1 MGVRQTA
8 LKETTMKTLKTIAA
22 AAALTTV
29 AAVAWAQ
36 MNHGAHGGG
45 GMMMDMGQMQTMMEA
60 MMPAEGDTDSTKAFK
75 EADMKMMHDMAVPY
89 TGDADVDFRLKMI
102 PHHQGAIDMA
112 KVALQYAADA
122 ETKAMAEAIITAQ
135 EREIAEMQ
143 AWLEKNRK

>member
-1 MGVRQTA
+1 
-8 LKETTMKTLKTIAA
+8 MKTLKTIAA

-45 GMMMDMGQMQTMMEA
+45 MMMNMDQMQSMMKS
-60 MMPAEGDTDSTKAFK
+60 MMPAEDDSESTKAFK
-75 EADMKMMHDMAVPY
+75 QADMDMMQDMAVEY
-89 TGDADVDFRLKMI
+89 TGNADVDFRLKMI

-112 KVALQYAADA
+112 KVALEHGTDPD
-122 ETKAMAEAIITAQ
+122 TKLLAEAIIAAQ

-143 AWLEKNRK
+143 DWLERNRK

>member
-1 MGVRQTA
+1 
-8 LKETTMKTLKTIAA
+8 MKTLKTIAV

-36 MNHGAHGGG
+36 MNHGAHGG
-45 GMMMDMGQMQTMMEA
+45 MMEMDEMQSMMES
-60 MMPAEGDTDSTKAFK
+60 MMPAEGDSESTKAYK
-75 EADMKMMHDMAVPY
+75 QADMDMMQGMAVEY
-89 TGDADVDFRLKMI
+89 TGNADVDFRLKMI

-112 KVALQYAADA
+112 KVALEHGTDPD
-122 ETKAMAEAIITAQ
+122 TKLLAEAIIAAQ

>member
-1 MGVRQTA
+1 
-8 LKETTMKTLKTIAA
+8 MKTLKMIAA

-45 GMMMDMGQMQTMMEA
+45 MMMNMDQMQSMMES

-75 EADMKMMHDMAVPY
+75 EADMKMMHDMAVQY
-89 TGDADVDFRLKMI
+89 TGNADVDFRLKMI

-112 KVALQYAADA
+112 KVALEHGTDPD
-122 ETKAMAEAIITAQ
+122 TKLLAEAVIAAQ

>member
-1 MGVRQTA
+1 
-8 LKETTMKTLKTIAA
+8 MKTLKMIAA

-45 GMMMDMGQMQTMMEA
+45 MMMNMDQMQSMMES

-75 EADMKMMHDMAVPY
+75 EADMKMMHDMAVQY
-89 TGDADVDFRLKMI
+89 TGNADVDFRLKMI

-112 KVALQYAADA
+112 KVALEHGTDPD
-122 ETKAMAEAIITAQ
+122 TKLLAEAIIAAQ